1 MIASTLPAVADTT
14 TSSSIHPIV
23 AQASASTGTVT
34 GSVKD
39 GAGGSVVGAR
49 VSLTGPAKVSAT
61 TDANGAF
68 TVTAPPGIYS
78 IEIERG
84 GYNPVS
90 LSDITIAAGT
100 STPVS
105 VVMNQASLNSLRTIG
120 QVTSTSNGNSINT
133 GPATQTYLPAQAFA
147 DLPNPQIN
155 AVLEHDPDVTLQH
168 MGSQPDTTIVVG
180 AVQPYETQVLIDGH
194 PIATGQNG
202 AWSSQ
207 YFPSYLIG
215 GFETQI
221 GPGNTTPFANLAVG
235 GTANIITPS
244 FTKATTAELNYGV
257 DNYASQFSN
266 FLATGSVGHFEY
278 VVDAGSAGLNNP
290 LTGKTQCLISPDTAN
305 TAIITN
311 CEPADGNF
319 FNKAMLGK
327 VKYDFT
333 PTTSLELGFVGSYG
347 GYNPQGSAWA
357 TAYGQ
362 VQVEPCL
369 TSNPQ
374 ECTNPAD
381 SYLIGKNINAYTWY
395 LGSWI
400 WTMQQMYDAEFR
412 TSIGNTTILIRPYL
426 ADIQPENNNETPG
439 AEQDNYTT
447 FYGPAGS
454 AQFAN
459 GTPVT
464 VNGNGTLTGNGVTVP
479 ENAAATTC
487 ASSFGNITNPSG
499 IYTTGGNNQFAC
511 YGSTFTTYEQDKL
524 YGATTSIIQ
533 PIGDSLLNF
542 TYDFHGSSTIANIF
556 DPVEQPSVPFTAER
570 YSTFSLTGD
579 LNFIP
584 KLGIN
589 FGLYDTTWTVSGTTP
604 ELDATGNPVA
614 GPDFGYVLQALGRS
628 VTKFDPKIAFVYHP
642 NSNLA
647 VRLATGGAATFP
659 FPGQLSGI
667 PTYQS
672 PAISLG
678 VPFAGG
684 GTLIEKNPNLNP
696 ETSWAYSAG
705 FDYRFAN
712 HSLLSLDAVQTIVH
726 GVFEQLTSVVDRPD
740 LPDYP
745 PAGPVALE
753 GVFYPFNAA
762 NLNSK
767 SLVLKYTYAP
777 TVGFGFNVKAAANSV
792 IVNGLTPNLYAP
804 GSPSLPAPGVQICGN
819 GTTAPGIA
827 TCIPYLQGYGQFTY
841 AFKGGAFVGLGTQYF
856 GKNNSYFSPPFAQV
870 DLVIRKP
877 VTKNVE
883 MLASV
888 ENLLN
893 TNTYGLYKPI
903 NAAGEP
909 LVGATTNSTFTTVS
923 QVTYPATALIPAD
936 ARTFRVS
943 IRFHTGR

>member
-1 MIASTLPAVADTT
+1 
-14 TSSSIHPIV
+14 
-23 AQASASTGTVT
+23 
-34 GSVKD
+34 
-39 GAGGSVVGAR
+39 
-49 VSLTGPAKVSAT
+49 
-61 TDANGAF
+61 
-68 TVTAPPGIYS
+68 
-78 IEIERG
+78 
-84 GYNPVS
+84 
-90 LSDITIAAGT
+90 
-100 STPVS
+100 
-105 VVMNQASLNSLRTIG
+105 
-120 QVTSTSNGNSINT
+120 
-133 GPATQTYLPAQAFA
+133 
-147 DLPNPQIN
+147 
-155 AVLEHDPDVTLQH
+155 
-168 MGSQPDTTIVVG
+168 
-180 AVQPYETQVLIDGH
+180 VQPYETQVLIDGH
-194 PIATGQNG
+194 PIATGHNG

-215 GFETQI
+215 GFETQS

-257 DNYASQFSN
+257 DNYASQSTN
-266 FLATGSVGHFEY
+266 FLGTGSLGNLEY
-278 VVDAGSAGLNNP
+278 VVDLGSAGVNNP
-290 LTGKTQCLISPDTAN
+290 LTGTTQCLVSPDGPSAG
-305 TAIITN
+305 IVTN
-311 CEPADGNF
+311 CLSGNGNF

-327 VKYDFT
+327 IKYDFT

-362 VQVEPCL
+362 VTVEGCAVN
-369 TSNPQ
+369 NPT

-381 SYLIGKNINAYTWY
+381 SYLIGKNINAYSWY
-395 LGSWI
+395 TGSQI
-400 WTMQQMYDAEFR
+400 YTSQQLYDAEFR

-426 ADIQPENNNETPG
+426 ADIAPENTIQTPG
-439 AEQDNYTT
+439 AGQNSYTE
-447 FYGPAGS
+447 FYGPPGS
-454 AQFAN
+454 GQFPS
-459 GTPVT
+459 GTSV
-464 VNGNGTLTGNGVTVP
+464 VNNGNGTITGDGVTVP
-479 ENAAATTC
+479 TNAAENTC
-487 ASSFGNITNPSG
+487 SSSFYNLTNPQG
-499 IYTTGGNNQFAC
+499 KYITAGNNQFAC
-511 YGSTFTTYEQDKL
+511 YGSIFTTYEQDKL

-556 DPVEQPSVPFTAER
+556 DPSEQPSVPFTAER

-579 LNFIP
+579 LNLIP
-584 KLGIN
+584 KLAIN

-604 ELDATGNPVA
+604 ELDAAGNPVA

-647 VRLATGGAATFP
+647 IRAATGGATTFP

-705 FDYRFAN
+705 VDYRFSN
-712 HSLLSLDAVQTIVH
+712 KSLLSLDAVQTIVH
-726 GVFEQLTSVVDRPD
+726 GVFEQLTTVIDRPD
-740 LPDYP
+740 LPDYA

-753 GVFYPFNAA
+753 GQFYPFNAA

-767 SLVLKYTYAP
+767 SLILKYTYAP
-777 TVGFGFNVKAAANSV
+777 QVGFGFNLKAAANSV
-792 IVNGLTPNLYAP
+792 VVNGLTPNLYAP
-804 GSPSLPAPGVQICGN
+804 GSASLPVNNVQICGN
-819 GTTAPGIA
+819 GYTAPGIA

-841 AFKGGAFVGLGTQYF
+841 AFKDGAFMGLGTQYF

-870 DLVIRKP
+870 DFLARRP
-877 VTKNVE
+877 VTKNLE
-883 MLASV
+883 LQLSV

-903 NAAGEP
+903 NAAGVP
-909 LVGATTNSTFTTVS
+909 IVGATTNATFTQIS
-923 QVTYPATALIPAD
+923 QVTYPPTSLITADP
-936 ARTFRVS
+936 RTFRLNLR
-943 IRFHTGR
+943 IHFGR